1 MRLWLEQRG
10 RGRPRCAPRRESS
23 REARCKP
30 GLLLFGTSKSYEGFV
45 SQPMIPGP
53 ARTGLVVGAP
63 VGVSLTC
70 RGFLLNV
77 TCELV
82 AVSWFSGIG

>member
-1 MRLWLEQRG
+1 
-10 RGRPRCAPRRESS
+10 
-23 REARCKP
+23 
-30 GLLLFGTSKSYEGFV
+30 
-45 SQPMIPGP
+45 MIPGP

-82 AVSWFSGIG
+82 AVSWFSGIGWRAENQAILEGLVSLLLASILQQQNKSQKTAENISDSTW